1 MKYLLIDNFENTK
14 KIVNEKELR
23 NLYNLLMEEIIFDWK
38 DCKDKTIIENL
49 QKEKEQVYTCNIK
62 QVINAITDIDNFYE
76 IKEV

>member
-14 KIVNEKELR
+14 KIVNEKEIR
-23 NLYNLLMEEIIFDWK
+23 DIYYKLMEEIIFNWK

-49 QKEKEQVYTCNIK
+49 QKEKEQVYFCDIK
-62 QVINAITDIDNFYE
+62 KVISTIMEDDKYYE